1 MDATFIF
8 KESVH
13 DIYDEAV
20 SLFPNDEQEQHEY
33 MVSKIVKIEYTETA
47 DEGSGIKSL

>member
-13 DIYDEAV
+13 DIYNEAV
-20 SLFPNDEQEQHEY
+20 SLFPNDEQKQHEY
-33 MVSKIVKIEYTETA
+33 MVSKIAKIEYTE
-47 DEGSGIKSL
+47 ELLNIS